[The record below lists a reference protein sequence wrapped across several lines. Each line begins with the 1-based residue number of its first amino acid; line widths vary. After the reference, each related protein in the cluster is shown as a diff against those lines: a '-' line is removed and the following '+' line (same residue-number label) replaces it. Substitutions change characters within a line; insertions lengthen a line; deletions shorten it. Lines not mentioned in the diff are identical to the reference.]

1 MKNNER
7 LFRFLLAILI
17 LAGVSCE
24 RHPQSKSIDE
34 LTAIKND
41 SLKTQEIYKIAL
53 MQFEVFNYKEAIVLF
68 DSAMN
73 LARKQNN
80 YIVVANCLNELGLI
94 EGDLNNMERSR
105 NYLYT
110 ALEIAKKY
118 TLEIQRGVTLGN
130 LANLSSNP
138 DTAMKL
144 KLNAVDILKNAKGAK
159 KEYCSALAN
168 LANSLANKE
177 EAIALYYESI
187 GIAEKSNFYEILIG
201 AYNNLGC
208 TYLEMNNLT
217 QAESCLRDHAIPL
230 ALKTK
235 NTDWLSTV
243 YESCAEVL
251 EKKGDYRQAYVYQ
264 KKALASRME
273 ASQKQAAHQL
283 RLLNELLMA
292 RNREVEIREKTFE
305 IQVQQD
311 QLNRVYIWLVILA
324 LSVIVITVTAL
335 LLIQRKNLKLRK
347 REVEI
352 AKRINEIEEKDQER
366 ISMQLHD
373 AIRPLSAVFI
383 QQIGKM
389 NIPDHK
395 MKADIVSKLS
405 EATQEVRQLSHR
417 LNPVMRQ
424 QMTFKELTRSLRKDF
439 QGSTGLTIKLAL
451 PEKEPRMP
459 KDTANQLY
467 FMIQEMLMNADKH
480 VKNGTVEI
488 SISEELGNIYVFYA
502 DDGVGFNPALVKLS
516 GLGLMHIFE
525 RAKLLDGKAVLDS
538 APGKGTRWVISV
550 PAEIKSIS

>member
-1 MKNNER
+1 MKNKAPW
-7 LFRFLLAILI
+7 FRFWLALLLLAGL
-17 LAGVSCE
+17 SCE
-24 RHPQSKSIDE
+24 RHPQSKSIDD

-53 MQFEVFNYKEAIVLF
+53 MQFEVFNYKEALVLF

-73 LARKQNN
+73 LARKQKN

-105 NYLYT
+105 DYLKT
-110 ALEIAKKY
+110 ALELAIKY
-118 TLEIQRGVTLGN
+118 KLDIQRGVTLGN

-144 KLNAVDILKNAKGAK
+144 KMSAVDILKNAKGAE

-168 LANSLANKE
+168 LANSLAGKE

-187 GIAEKSNFYEILIG
+187 GIAEKSQFYEILIG

-208 TYLEMNNLT
+208 TYLEMNKLD
-217 QAESCLRDHAIPL
+217 QAAACLRDHAIPI

-235 NTDWLSTV
+235 NVDWLSTV
-243 YESCAEVL
+243 YESYAEVF
-251 EKKGDYRQAYVYQ
+251 EKQGDYRQAYVYQ

-273 ASQKQAAHQL
+273 ASQIQAAHQL

-292 RNREVEIREKTFE
+292 RSREVEIKEKTLE
-305 IQVQQD
+305 IKIKQE
-311 QLNRVYIWLVILA
+311 QLNRVYIWLIILA
-324 LSVIVITVTAL
+324 LSIVVVIVTAL
-335 LLIQRKNLKLRK
+335 LLMQRKNLRLRK
-347 REVEI
+347 RDIEI

-383 QQIGKM
+383 QQIEKM

-395 MKADIVSKLS
+395 MKAKIVSKLND
-405 EATQEVRQLSHR
+405 ATQEVRQISHR

-424 QMTFKELTRSLRKDF
+424 QMTFGELIRSMRKDF
-439 QGSTGLTIKLAL
+439 GGSAGLAINIRL
-451 PEKEPRMP
+451 PEKEPRLP

-467 FMIQEMLMNADKH
+467 FIIQEMLMNAGKH
-480 VKNGTVEI
+480 LRHGTVEI
-488 SISEELGNIYVFYA
+488 SISEELGNIYVIYE
-502 DDGVGFNPALVKLS
+502 DDGPGFDPALVKLS
-516 GLGLMHIFE
+516 GIGLMHIFE
-525 RAKLLDGKAVLDS
+525 RAKLLNGKAVLDT